1 MQSMWEQQ
9 RNNNLTAKNAHM
21 AVVACE
27 RYQAAENGINLTALY
42 CLLMKAAIRHY
53 S

>member
-1 MQSMWEQQ
+1 MWEQQ

-27 RYQAAENGINLTALY
+27 RYQAAENGHKLDRTL
-42 CLLMKAAIRHY
+42 LPLMKAAIRHC